1 MHHRCT
7 RRPPSSSSAVEL
19 FTRVG
24 ALHRVRGTYDGE
36 CLLLPPHKSN
46 FQTYNQSLHKH
57 GPGCVLDVSSPSL
70 PCAHTMPSCCARPVS
85 SRRAAHHS
93 TSTQY
98 GPAEERAR
106 VYRPCLGKSECA
118 RLQRRRRVRLD
129 LRDTTARHTTH
140 CARRFAPSTALRAV
154 RAALRAAR
162 VHCSPK
168 LLKMG
173 YALIVGHTPAEAS
186 GRGQAASMR
195 RTLLNALV

>member
-1 MHHRCT
+1 MLRILD
-7 RRPPSSSSAVEL
+7 PNSLAGV
-19 FTRVG
+19 
-24 ALHRVRGTYDGE
+24 LHRVRGITVRRGM
-36 CLLLPPHKSN
+36 LTAATTQVKLPDPRPKPAKTRTRMCN
-46 FQTYNQSLHKH
+46 F
-57 GPGCVLDVSSPSL
+57 DASSPSL

-118 RLQRRRRVRLD
+118 RLQRRRRARLD

-173 YALIVGHTPAEAS
+173 YALIVGHTPAEAT
-186 GRGQAASMR
+186 GCGQAAGMR
-195 RTLLNALV
+195 RTLLSNPRY